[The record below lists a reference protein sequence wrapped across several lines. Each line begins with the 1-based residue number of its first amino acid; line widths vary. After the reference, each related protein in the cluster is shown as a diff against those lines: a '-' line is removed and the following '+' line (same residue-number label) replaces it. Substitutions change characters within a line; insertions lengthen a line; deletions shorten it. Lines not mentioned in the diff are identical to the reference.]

1 MAKRVYVSS
10 HESDFFINN
19 TIDCAPSIPNEGNH
33 KVGDLIISGIQ
44 QDEIIGWVCVKDGNP
59 GEWEA
64 IRNAGKWLD
73 VELNKLNGDISEI
86 KIVIKAA
93 QSQLVLLL
101 EQIQENKKE
110 IANNKTSINTLNN
123 EMKEAKSSIEQHGVL
138 IGEIEGDIEGIN
150 SQINVAKQALNV
162 LTTQVTNNSKA
173 INTINTSVGEN
184 GVASKDSVDEINV
197 QIDKLKEM
205 LGINDSS
212 GGGSEKGVLQQLEE
226 LRELIGAN
234 AEGDEEAQKGIL
246 QQLEEIRDLIGANA
260 EGDEEAKKGLIQQL
274 EALRE
279 LIGAN
284 AEEGEEAR
292 GGIIRDITN
301 IKRMVGYVDGNTYTV
316 PLLEQIRGLQNLVG
330 TPAKGEDP
338 ATGLHREIE
347 NLQETIEEVKGDYLK
362 FWVGTNAEYQALTRV
377 EHGRLYIIID

>member
-19 TIDCAPSIPNEGNH
+19 TVDCAPRIPDEGNH
-33 KVGDLIISGIQ
+33 KVGDLIISSIQ

-59 GEWEA
+59 GKWES

-73 VELNKLNGDISEI
+73 TELNKINGEI
-86 KIVIKAA
+86 YEIIIRFTAA
-93 QSQLVLLL
+93 QNQLVLIL
-101 EQIQENKKE
+101 EQIQENTKN
-110 IANNKTSINTLNN
+110 IANNKTSINGLNN
-123 EMKEAKSSIEQHGVL
+123 EMKRANSSIEQHGVL

-150 SQINVAKQALNV
+150 SQINVAKQALTV
-162 LTTQVTNNSKA
+162 LTAQVTNNSKA
-173 INTINTSVGEN
+173 INTINTSVGAN
-184 GVASKDSVDEINV
+184 GVASKDSVDAIN
-197 QIDKLKEM
+197 
-205 LGINDSS
+205 
-212 GGGSEKGVLQQLEE
+212 QQMEE

-234 AEGDEEAQKGIL
+234 AEGDEEAQKG
-246 QQLEEIRDLIGANA
+246 
-260 EGDEEAKKGLIQQL
+260 LIQQI
-274 EALRE
+274 EELRE
-279 LIGAN
+279 LIDINDETDEEFRAVAFEELSALRLIVGMKNREDGEPSLQDRLDDVEELIGKN

-292 GGIIRDITN
+292 GGIIKDITN

-330 TPAKGEDP
+330 TPAKDEDP
-338 ATGLHREIE
+338 ATGLHKKIE
-347 NLQETIEEVKGDYLK
+347 NLQESIEEVKDDYLK

>member
-19 TIDCAPSIPNEGNH
+19 TIDCAPSLPNEGEH
-33 KVGDLIISGIQ
+33 KVGDLIISSIQ
-44 QDEIIGWVCVKDGNP
+44 QDEIIGWVCVKNGNP
-59 GEWEA
+59 GEWES

-73 VELNKLNGDISEI
+73 VELNKINGNISEI
-86 KIVIKAA
+86 KILIKNA
-93 QSQLVLLL
+93 QSQLVLIL
-101 EQIQENKKE
+101 EQIQENKKS
-110 IANNKTSINTLNN
+110 IANNKASINTLNN
-123 EMKEAKSSIEQHGVL
+123 EMKEANSSIKQHGIL

-150 SQINVAKQALNV
+150 SQIDVAKQALNV

-173 INTINTSVGEN
+173 INTINTSVGAN
-184 GVASKDSVDEINV
+184 GVASKDSVDAINA

-205 LGINDSS
+205 LGVNDS
-212 GGGSEKGVLQQLEE
+212 GDGGSEKGVLQQLEE

-234 AEGDEEAQKGIL
+234 AEGDEEAQKGLI
-246 QQLEEIRDLIGANA
+246 QQLEEIR
-260 EGDEEAKKGLIQQL
+260 
-274 EALRE
+274 E
-279 LIGAN
+279 LIGTN

-292 GGIIRDITN
+292 GGIIKDISN

-330 TPAKGEDP
+330 TPAEGEDP
-338 ATGLHREIE
+338 ATGLHKEIE
-347 NLQETIEEVKGDYLK
+347 NLQETIEEVKDEYLK
-362 FWVGTNAEYQALTRV
+362 FWVGTNAEYQALTSV

>member
-1 MAKRVYVSS
+1 MAKRVYISS

-19 TIDCAPSIPNEGNH
+19 TIDCAPRIPNEGNH

-59 GEWEA
+59 GEWES

-73 VELNKLNGDISEI
+73 IELNKINGEISEI
-86 KIVIKAA
+86 KILIKAA
-93 QSQLVLLL
+93 QSQLVLIL
-101 EQIQENKKE
+101 EQIQENKKN
-110 IANNKTSINTLNN
+110 ITNNKDSINTLNN
-123 EMKEAKSSIEQHGVL
+123 EMKKAKSSIEEHGVL
-138 IGEIEGDIEGIN
+138 IGEIESDIEGIN

-173 INTINTSVGEN
+173 INTINTSVGAN
-184 GVASKDSVDEINV
+184 GVASKDSVDAIIT
-197 QIDKLKEM
+197 QIDRLKEM

-234 AEGDEEAQKGIL
+234 AEGDEEAQKGLI
-246 QQLEEIRDLIGANA
+246 QQLEEIR
-260 EGDEEAKKGLIQQL
+260 
-274 EALRE
+274 E
-279 LIGAN
+279 LIGAS

>member
-1 MAKRVYVSS
+1 MAKRVYISS

-19 TIDCAPSIPNEGNH
+19 TIDCAPSIPNEGDH
-33 KVGDLIISGIQ
+33 KVGDLIISSIQ
-44 QDEIIGWVCVKDGNP
+44 QDEIIGWVCVKNGNP
-59 GEWEA
+59 GEWES

-73 VELNKLNGDISEI
+73 VELNKINGSISEI
-86 KIVIKAA
+86 KILIKNA
-93 QSQLVLLL
+93 QSQLVLIL
-101 EQIQENKKE
+101 EQIQENKKD
-110 IANNKTSINTLNN
+110 IANNKASINTLD
-123 EMKEAKSSIEQHGVL
+123 KEIKKANRLIEQHGVL
-138 IGEIEGDIEGIN
+138 IGEIEGDIEEIN

-173 INTINTSVGEN
+173 INTINTSVGAN
-184 GVASKDSVDEINV
+184 GVASKDSVDAI
-197 QIDKLKEM
+197 ID
-205 LGINDSS
+205 
-212 GGGSEKGVLQQLEE
+212 QLEE

-246 QQLEEIRDLIGANA
+246 QQLEELKERMDINDDADEVTRLAVLEELTAIRLIVGLKNR
-260 EGDEEAKKGLIQQL
+260 EDGEPSLQDRLDEIE
-274 EALRE
+274 E
-279 LIGAN
+279 LIGKN

-292 GGIIRDITN
+292 GGIIKDITN

-316 PLLEQIRGLQNLVG
+316 PLLEHIRGLQNLVG

-338 ATGLHREIE
+338 ATGLHRDIE
-347 NLQETIEEVKGDYLK
+347 NLQESIEEVKDDYLK